1 MKRKLPLALLAV
13 FTVLMAYDGLTRK
26 AGAPAGRS
34 GSLGDGGSTCAS
46 ATCHSGPAPTTQQ
59 ILISSS
65 LDSLVE
71 YKPDETYRIRVTLTA
86 PGVNRFGFQASVEDL
101 QGNKLGS
108 IIPLTDG
115 RTQKVGDNITHQ
127 QISIDASDETFWEFD
142 WLAPSVPN
150 DSMVVSVAANFANND
165 GVKTGDVIATNFK
178 TYASVTGGFGLG
190 EASPAS
196 LKIYPNP
203 SQDWVQWEHN
213 EPVLAAK
220 VYNNQG
226 QLVLMRLNPTEGIN
240 VQGLLRGMYQ
250 LVLETEKEVYR
261 ESFVKH

>member
-13 FTVLMAYDGLTRK
+13 FTVLMAYDGFTWK
-26 AGAPAGRS
+26 SGAPSGRS
-34 GSLGDGGSTCAS
+34 GSLGDGGNTCAS
-46 ATCHSGPAPTTQQ
+46 GSCHNGPAPSTQ
-59 ILISSS
+59 IIRISSS

-71 YKPDETYRIRVTLTA
+71 YKPDETYRIQLDLIA
-86 PGVNRFGFQASVEDL
+86 PGINRFGFQLSAEDML
-101 QGNKLGS
+101 GNKIGS
-108 IIPLTDG
+108 LVPLSDG
-115 RTQKVGDNITHQ
+115 RTKKAGSNITHVST
-127 QISIDASDETFWEFD
+127 SIDATDSISYQFD
-142 WLAPSVPN
+142 WVAPSAPQ
-150 DSMVVSVAANFANND
+150 DSVYFSVAANFANKN
-165 GVKTGDVIATNFK
+165 GGTSGDIIATSFK
-178 TYASVTGGFGLG
+178 SYASVTGGFGLG

-203 SQDWVQWEHN
+203 SQDWVQWEHD

-250 LVLETEKEVYR
+250 LVLETETEVYR